1 MSNYKNI
8 NIDTYEGEI
17 PRGHD
22 LTVYEKGT
30 NPSDTGCVLYG
41 FDEVGLYDD
50 EGELMAISR
59 ISKPIPKSTEIPM
72 RFFVRMD
79 Y

>member
-41 FDEVGLYDD
+41 FDEVGLYYDMFKKPQYCFYCFD
-50 EGELMAISR
+50 EQE
-59 ISKPIPKSTEIPM
+59 SK
-72 RFFVRMD
+72 
-79 Y
+79 

>member
-8 NIDTYEGEI
+8 NIDTYECEI

-50 EGELMAISR
+50 MFKKPQYCFYCFDEQE
-59 ISKPIPKSTEIPM
+59 SK
-72 RFFVRMD
+72 
-79 Y
+79 

>member
-22 LTVYEKGT
+22 LSVYEKGT
-30 NPSDTGCVLYG
+30 NRSATGCVLYG

-50 EGELMAISR
+50 MFKKPQYCFYCFDEQE
-59 ISKPIPKSTEIPM
+59 SK
-72 RFFVRMD
+72 
-79 Y
+79 

>member
-17 PRGHD
+17 PRGQD

-50 EGELMAISR
+50 MFKKPQYCFYCFDEQE
-59 ISKPIPKSTEIPM
+59 SK
-72 RFFVRMD
+72 
-79 Y
+79 